1 MMMDT
6 FWFVSEKSTKE
17 MLCFGV
23 SSVQEVESFV
33 AVTNTRGLSFSPIY
47 SLMGTAVEIRMW
59 GKCVLVKVHLNNYAL
74 RYKF

>member
-1 MMMDT
+1 M
-6 FWFVSEKSTKE
+6 SEKSTKE

-59 GKCVLVKVHLNNYAL
+59 GQMCSGEGTSE
-74 RYKF
+74 